1 MTKKRIGT
9 IYGSP
14 IVEGDKNLKT
24 SNEIH
29 VSELGGG
36 NSGSEKYLYFK
47 WEGDTPPETLMDVCN
62 NFVTFNVSYLF
73 SNIYSSSF
81 NKPVTTVINIYALG
95 SGISPDAQF
104 KGISIMNMLI
114 NLPGEGSYTTEEY
127 FKMGLQNGDLPFQEA
142 FEFLFTHKVSE
153 EEFFKGVEVYTP

>member
-47 WEGDTPPETLMDVCN
+47 WEGDTPPETLPNMCN
-62 NFVTFNVSYLF
+62 SLATFNVNYLY

-81 NKPVTTVINIYALG
+81 NKPITTVINIHALG
-95 SGISPDAQF
+95 SGISPDAQC

-114 NLPGEGSYTTEEY
+114 NLPGEESYTTEEF
-127 FKMGLQNGDLPFQEA
+127 FKKSLQNGDLPFPEEI
-142 FEFLFTHKVSE
+142 EFLFTHKVSE
-153 EEFFKGVEVYTP
+153 EEFFKNVEVWMP

>member
-47 WEGDTPPETLMDVCN
+47 WEGDTLPETLMDMCDN
-62 NFVTFNVSYLF
+62 LVTFNTSYLY

-81 NKPVTTVINIYALG
+81 NKPVTTVINIHALG
-95 SGISPDAQF
+95 SGINPDAQF

-127 FKMGLQNGDLPFQEA
+127 FKMGLQNGDLPFQEEI
-142 FEFLFTHKVSE
+142 EFLFTHKVSE
-153 EEFFKGVEVYTP
+153 EEFFKNVEVWMP

>member
-36 NSGSEKYLYFK
+36 NSGSEKYLYFR
-47 WEGDTPPETLMDVCN
+47 WEGDTPPETLMDMSDSL
-62 NFVTFNVSYLF
+62 VTFNASYLF
-73 SNIYSSSF
+73 SNIYSSRL
-81 NKPVTTVINIYALG
+81 NKHVTTVINIHAPG
-95 SGISPDAQF
+95 SGIDPDAQF

-114 NLPGEGSYTTEEY
+114 NMPGGESYTTEEF
-127 FKMGLQNGDLPFQEA
+127 FKKGLQNGDLPFHEEI
-142 FEFLFTHKVSE
+142 EFLFTHKVSE
-153 EEFFKGVEVYTP
+153 EEFFKNVEVWMP

>member
-47 WEGDTPPETLMDVCN
+47 WEGHNPNVVGALQEVAPVFNGVLLITDVYSKTLSKN
-62 NFVTFNVSYLF
+62 
-73 SNIYSSSF
+73 
-81 NKPVTTVINIYALG
+81 INIVLPTVSFG
-95 SGISPDAQF
+95 SGIGDDS
-104 KGISIMNMLI
+104 KISGLTLM
-114 NLPGEGSYTTEEY
+114 NLPMTNPLDGAKLNAIGYLQLMLQTDDYPNKEEV
-127 FKMGLQNGDLPFQEA
+127 
-142 FEFLFTHKVSE
+142 EFLLAHKVSE
-153 EEFFKGVEVYTP
+153 EEFFKDVEAYIS